1 MIWVSEL
8 LDKVKEKKAT
18 ICILGLGRV
27 GLPLA
32 SVFAS
37 KGIDVVGIDIN
48 EERLTSIRSGKCP
61 FYDPILQENMDISC
75 SSGKLTVESDL
86 GKIKDRIDVIIVTV
100 GTPTTLGNSVDYSQ
114 VYTALEEV
122 CKVDLRNKIVV
133 MRSTLPPR
141 TTTDIIIP
149 FIEYKT
155 GVIAGSDFH
164 IAVCPER
171 ILEGQA
177 VKEIQELP
185 EIIGGINQIS
195 NDIITEVFR
204 WINPNKKFSYTTTTG
219 AELAKL
225 FANIYRYIGFALS
238 NEFAIWAEMFG
249 ENASNIIN
257 ISNYEYPRSNIPKPG
272 FAGGPCLSKD
282 GLFLDNNTT
291 FSSIVSTAWKVNESI
306 PQHVINKIREVE
318 GNLFGRNVGILG
330 ISFKSNSDDLRN
342 SPSVKLVELL
352 KAGGSIVKIHDPFV
366 KDTLSLNEVLESS
379 DIIILATNHS
389 KFKDIKKEIQN
400 AGPKLVYDVWSLYD
414 KDDFSSSKY
423 LKLGM
428 GSNF

>member
-149 FIEYKT
+149 FIENKT
-155 GVIAGSDFH
+155 GLIAGSDFH

-257 ISNYEYPRSNIPKPG
+257 ISNYQYPRSNIPKPG

>member
-1 MIWVSEL
+1 MSEL

-48 EERLTSIRSGKCP
+48 EERLASIRSGKCP
-61 FYDPILQENMDISC
+61 FYDPILQENMDVSC
-75 SSGKLTVESDL
+75 NSGKLTVESDL
-86 GKIKDRIDVIIVTV
+86 DKIKDRIDVIIVTV

-149 FIEYKT
+149 FIENKT
-155 GVIAGSDFH
+155 GLITGSDFH

-185 EIIGGINQIS
+185 EIIGGINQVS
-195 NDIITEVFR
+195 NDIVTEVFR
-204 WINPNKKFSYTTTTG
+204 YINPNKKFSYTTITG

-249 ENASNIIN
+249 ENASDIIN
-257 ISNYEYPRSNIPKPG
+257 ISNYEYPRSDIPKPG

-318 GNLFGRNVGILG
+318 GNLFGRNIGILG

-352 KAGGSIVKIHDPFV
+352 KAAGTIVKIHDPFV
-366 KDTLSLNEVLESS
+366 KDTLSLNEVLGSS
-379 DIIILATNHS
+379 EIIILATNHS

-400 AGPKLVYDVWSLYD
+400 AKPKLVYDVWSMYD

-428 GSNF
+428 GSIF

>member
-1 MIWVSEL
+1 MSEL

-37 KGIDVVGIDIN
+37 KGIDVIGIDIN
-48 EERLTSIRSGKCP
+48 EERLASIRSGKCP
-61 FYDPILQENMDISC
+61 FYDPILQENMDVSC
-75 SSGKLTVESDL
+75 NSGKLTVESDL
-86 GKIKDRIDVIIVTV
+86 DKIKDRIDVIIVTV

-149 FIEYKT
+149 FIENKT
-155 GVIAGSDFH
+155 GLITGSDFH

-185 EIIGGINQIS
+185 EIIGGINQVS
-195 NDIITEVFR
+195 NDIVTEVFR
-204 WINPNKKFSYTTTTG
+204 YINPNKKFSYTTITG

-249 ENASNIIN
+249 ENASDIIN
-257 ISNYEYPRSNIPKPG
+257 ISNYEYPRSDIPKPG

-318 GNLFGRNVGILG
+318 GNLFGRNIGILG

-352 KAGGSIVKIHDPFV
+352 KAAGAIIKIHDPFV
-366 KDTLSLNEVLESS
+366 KDTLSLNEVLGSS
-379 DIIILATNHS
+379 EIIILATNHS

-400 AGPKLVYDVWSLYD
+400 AKPKLVYDVWSMYD

-428 GSNF
+428 GSIF

>member
-1 MIWVSEL
+1 MSEL

-149 FIEYKT
+149 FIENKT
-155 GVIAGSDFH
+155 GLIAGSDFH

-318 GNLFGRNVGILG
+318 GNLFGRNIGILG

-352 KAGGSIVKIHDPFV
+352 KAAGAIIKIHDPFV
-366 KDTLSLNEVLESS
+366 KDTLSLNEVLGSS

-389 KFKDIKKEIQN
+389 KFKDIRKEIQD
-400 AGPKLVYDVWSLYD
+400 AGPKLIYDVWNLYD
-414 KDDFSSSKY
+414 KDDFTSSKY

-428 GSNF
+428 DSNF

>member
-1 MIWVSEL
+1 MSEL

-149 FIEYKT
+149 FIENKT
-155 GVIAGSDFH
+155 GLIAGSDFH

-318 GNLFGRNVGILG
+318 GNLFGRNIGVLG

>member
-1 MIWVSEL
+1 MSEL

-37 KGIDVVGIDIN
+37 KGIDVIGIDIN
-48 EERLTSIRSGKCP
+48 EERLASIRSGKCP
-61 FYDPILQENMDISC
+61 FYDPALAENMDVSC
-75 SSGKLTVESDL
+75 NSGKLTVESDL
-86 GKIKDRIDVIIVTV
+86 DKIKDRIDVIIVTV

-122 CKVDLRNKIVV
+122 CKIDLRNKIVV

-149 FIEYKT
+149 FIENKT
-155 GVIAGSDFH
+155 GLIAGSDFH

-195 NDIITEVFR
+195 NNIVTEVFR
-204 WINPNKKFSYTTTTG
+204 YINPNKKFSYTSTTG

-225 FANIYRYIGFALS
+225 FANIYRYTGFALS

-249 ENASNIIN
+249 ENASDIIK

-318 GNLFGRNVGILG
+318 GNLFGRNIGILG

-352 KAGGSIVKIHDPFV
+352 KAAGAIIKIHDPFV
-366 KDTLSLNEVLESS
+366 KDTLSLNEVLGSS

-389 KFKDIKKEIQN
+389 KFKDIRKEIQD
-400 AGPKLVYDVWSLYD
+400 AGPKLIYDVWNLYD
-414 KDDFSSSKY
+414 KDDFTSSKY

-428 GSNF
+428 DSNF

>member
-1 MIWVSEL
+1 MSEL
-8 LDKVKEKKAT
+8 LEKVKEKKVT
-18 ICILGLGRV
+18 ICVLGLGRV

-37 KGIDVVGIDIN
+37 KGLDVIGIDIN
-48 EERLTSIRSGKCP
+48 EERLSSIRNGKCP
-61 FYDPILQENMDISC
+61 FYDPPLQENLDISC
-75 SSGKLTVESDL
+75 KSGKLKVENDL
-86 GKIKDRIDVIIVTV
+86 EKIKDCIDVIFVTV

-122 CKVDLRNKIVV
+122 CKVDLRNKILI

-149 FIEYKT
+149 FIENKT
-155 GVIAGSDFH
+155 GLIAGNDFH
-164 IAVCPER
+164 LAVCPER
-171 ILEGQA
+171 ILEGKA

-185 EIIGGINQIS
+185 EIVGGKNQTS
-195 NDIITEVFR
+195 NDIVTEVFR
-204 WINPNKKFSYTTTTG
+204 HINPNKKFSYTTPTG

-249 ENASNIIN
+249 ENASDIIN
-257 ISNYEYPRSNIPKPG
+257 ISNHEYSRSNIPKPG

-318 GNLFGRNVGILG
+318 GNLFGKNIGILG

-342 SPSVKLVELL
+342 SPSIKLVELL
-352 KAGGSIVKIHDPFV
+352 KASGAKVKTHDPFI
-366 KDTLSLNEVLESS
+366 KDTSSLSEVLESS
-379 DIIILATNHS
+379 NIIIIATNHS
-389 KFKDIKKEIQN
+389 KFKDIKKEIQD
-400 AGPKLVYDVWSLYD
+400 AKPKLIYDVWSMYN
-414 KDDFSSSKY
+414 KDDFVSSKY

-428 GSNF
+428 GSSF

>member
-1 MIWVSEL
+1 MPDL
-8 LDKVKEKKAT
+8 LDKIKEKIAT

-37 KGIDVVGIDIN
+37 KGLNVIGIDID
-48 EERLTSIRSGKCP
+48 EKRLSSIRDGKCP
-61 FYDPILQENMDISC
+61 FYDPALQENLDIS
-75 SSGKLTVESDL
+75 SKSGKLTVENSL
-86 GKIKDRIDVIIVTV
+86 EKIKDRVDAIFVTV

-122 CKVDLRNKIVV
+122 CKADLRGKIVI

-141 TTTDIIIP
+141 TTVDIIIP
-149 FIEYKT
+149 FIENKT
-155 GVIAGSDFH
+155 GLIAGNDFQ

-171 ILEGQA
+171 ILEGKA
-177 VKEIQELP
+177 VKEIQEIP
-185 EIIGGINQIS
+185 EIIGGINQTS
-195 NDIITEVFR
+195 NDIVTEIFR
-204 WINPNKKFSYTTTTG
+204 HINPNKKFSYTTITG

-238 NEFAIWAEMFG
+238 NELAIWAEMFG
-249 ENASNIIN
+249 ESAPDIIN
-257 ISNYEYPRSNIPKPG
+257 ISNYEYARSNIPKPG

-306 PQHVINKIREVE
+306 PQHVINKIKQVE
-318 GNLFGRNVGILG
+318 GNLFGKKIGILG
-330 ISFKSNSDDLRN
+330 ISFKSDSDDLRN
-342 SPSVKLVELL
+342 SPSLKLVELL
-352 KAGGSIVKIHDPFV
+352 NAAGAITKTHDPFI
-366 KDTLSLNEVLESS
+366 KDTSSLSEVLESS
-379 DIIILATNHS
+379 EIIILATNHS
-389 KFKDIKKEIQN
+389 KFKDIKKEIQDSK
-400 AGPKLVYDVWSLYD
+400 PKLIYDVWSLYG
-414 KDDFSSSKY
+414 KDDFRSSKY

-428 GSNF
+428 G

>member
-122 CKVDLRNKIVV
+122 CKIDLRNKIVV

-149 FIEYKT
+149 FIENKT
-155 GVIAGSDFH
+155 GLIAGSDFH

>member
-1 MIWVSEL
+1 MARDPHVCVIGEDVGHYGGSYKVTKDLCEKYGEL
-8 LDKVKEKKAT
+8 RVLDTPIAENSFTGMAVGAAMT
-18 ICILGLGRV
+18 GLRPIVEGMNM
-27 GLPLA
+27 GFLLLA
-32 SVFAS
+32 F
-37 KGIDVVGIDIN
+37 
-48 EERLTSIRSGKCP
+48 
-61 FYDPILQENMDISC
+61 
-75 SSGKLTVESDL
+75 
-86 GKIKDRIDVIIVTV
+86 
-100 GTPTTLGNSVDYSQ
+100 
-114 VYTALEEV
+114 
-122 CKVDLRNKIVV
+122 
-133 MRSTLPPR
+133 
-141 TTTDIIIP
+141 
-149 FIEYKT
+149 
-155 GVIAGSDFH
+155 
-164 IAVCPER
+164 
-171 ILEGQA
+171 
-177 VKEIQELP
+177 
-185 EIIGGINQIS
+185 NQIS
-195 NDIITEVFR
+195 NNIVTEVFR
-204 WINPNKKFSYTTTTG
+204 YINPNKKFSYTSTTG

-249 ENASNIIN
+249 ENASDIIK

-318 GNLFGRNVGILG
+318 GNLFGRNIGILG

-352 KAGGSIVKIHDPFV
+352 KAAGAIIKIHDPFV
-366 KDTLSLNEVLESS
+366 KDTLSLNEVLDSS

>member
-149 FIEYKT
+149 FIENKT
-155 GVIAGSDFH
+155 GLIAGSDFH

>member
-1 MIWVSEL
+1 MSEL

-122 CKVDLRNKIVV
+122 CKICLRNKIVV

-149 FIEYKT
+149 FIENKT
-155 GVIAGSDFH
+155 GLIAGSDFH

-195 NDIITEVFR
+195 NDIVTEVFR
-204 WINPNKKFSYTTTTG
+204 YITPNKKFSYTTTTG
-219 AELAKL
+219 AALAKL

>member
-1 MIWVSEL
+1 MSEL

-149 FIEYKT
+149 FIENKT
-155 GVIAGSDFH
+155 GLIAGSDFH

-185 EIIGGINQIS
+185 EIIGGINQVS
-195 NDIITEVFR
+195 NDIVTEVFR
-204 WINPNKKFSYTTTTG
+204 YINPNKKFSYTTTTG

>member
-1 MIWVSEL
+1 VSEL

-122 CKVDLRNKIVV
+122 CKIDLRNKIVV

-149 FIEYKT
+149 FIENKT
-155 GVIAGSDFH
+155 GLIAGSDFH

-318 GNLFGRNVGILG
+318 GNLFGRNIGILG

-352 KAGGSIVKIHDPFV
+352 KAAGAIIKIHDPFV
-366 KDTLSLNEVLESS
+366 KDTLSLNEVLGSS

-389 KFKDIKKEIQN
+389 KFKDIRKEIQD
-400 AGPKLVYDVWSLYD
+400 AGPKLIYDVWNLYD
-414 KDDFSSSKY
+414 KDDFTSSKY

-428 GSNF
+428 DSNF

>member
-149 FIEYKT
+149 FIENKT
-155 GVIAGSDFH
+155 GLIAGSDFH

-195 NDIITEVFR
+195 NDIVTEVFR
-204 WINPNKKFSYTTTTG
+204 YINPNKKFSYTTTTG

>member
-1 MIWVSEL
+1 MSEL

-37 KGIDVVGIDIN
+37 KGIDVIGIDIN
-48 EERLTSIRSGKCP
+48 EERLASIRSGKCP
-61 FYDPILQENMDISC
+61 FYDPILQENMDVSC
-75 SSGKLTVESDL
+75 NSGKLTVESDL
-86 GKIKDRIDVIIVTV
+86 DKVKDRIDVIIVTV

-122 CKVDLRNKIVV
+122 CKIDLRNKIVV

-149 FIEYKT
+149 FIENKT
-155 GVIAGSDFH
+155 GLIAGSDFH

-195 NDIITEVFR
+195 NDIVTEVFR
-204 WINPNKKFSYTTTTG
+204 CINPNKKFSYTTTTG

-249 ENASNIIN
+249 ENASDIIK

-352 KAGGSIVKIHDPFV
+352 KAAGAIVKIHDPFV
-366 KDTLSLNEVLESS
+366 KDTLSLNEVLGSS
-379 DIIILATNHS
+379 EIIILATNHS
-389 KFKDIKKEIQN
+389 KFKDIKKEIQD
-400 AGPKLVYDVWSLYD
+400 AAPKLVYDVWSMYD

-428 GSNF
+428 GSIF

>member
-61 FYDPILQENMDISC
+61 FYDPILQENMDISWC
-75 SSGKLTVESDL
+75 SGKLTVESDL

-149 FIEYKT
+149 FIENKT
-155 GVIAGSDFH
+155 GLIAGSDFH

>member
-1 MIWVSEL
+1 MSEL

-48 EERLTSIRSGKCP
+48 EERLASIRSGKCP
-61 FYDPILQENMDISC
+61 FYDPILQENMDVSC
-75 SSGKLTVESDL
+75 NSGKLTVESDL
-86 GKIKDRIDVIIVTV
+86 DKIKDRIDVIIVTV

-149 FIEYKT
+149 FIENKT
-155 GVIAGSDFH
+155 GLITGSDFH

-185 EIIGGINQIS
+185 EIIGGINQVS
-195 NDIITEVFR
+195 NDIVTEVFR
-204 WINPNKKFSYTTTTG
+204 YINPNKKFSYTTITG

-249 ENASNIIN
+249 ENASDIIN
-257 ISNYEYPRSNIPKPG
+257 ISNYEYPRSDIPKPG

-318 GNLFGRNVGILG
+318 GNLFGRNIGILG

-352 KAGGSIVKIHDPFV
+352 KAAGAIVKIHDPFV
-366 KDTLSLNEVLESS
+366 KDTLSLNEVLGSS
-379 DIIILATNHS
+379 EIIILATNHS

-400 AGPKLVYDVWSLYD
+400 AKPKLVYDVWSMYD

-428 GSNF
+428 GSIF

>member
-1 MIWVSEL
+1 MSEL

-149 FIEYKT
+149 FIENKT
-155 GVIAGSDFH
+155 GLIAGSDFH

-414 KDDFSSSKY
+414 KDDFSSSNY

>member
-1 MIWVSEL
+1 MPDL
-8 LDKVKEKKAT
+8 LDKIKEKSAT

-37 KGIDVVGIDIN
+37 KGLNVIGIDID
-48 EERLTSIRSGKCP
+48 EKRLSSIRDGKCP
-61 FYDPILQENMDISC
+61 FYDPALQENLDIS
-75 SSGKLTVESDL
+75 SKSGKLTVENSL
-86 GKIKDRIDVIIVTV
+86 EKIKDRIDAIFVTV

-122 CKVDLRNKIVV
+122 CKADLRGKIVI

-141 TTTDIIIP
+141 TTVDIIIP
-149 FIEYKT
+149 FIENKT
-155 GVIAGSDFH
+155 GLIAGNDFQ

-171 ILEGQA
+171 ILEGKA
-177 VKEIQELP
+177 VKEIQEIP
-185 EIIGGINQIS
+185 EIVGGVNQTS
-195 NDIITEVFR
+195 NDIVTEIFR
-204 WINPNKKFSYTTTTG
+204 HINPNKKFSYTTITG

-238 NEFAIWAEMFG
+238 NELAIWAEMFG
-249 ENASNIIN
+249 ESAPDIIN
-257 ISNYEYPRSNIPKPG
+257 ISNYEYARSNIPKPG

-306 PQHVINKIREVE
+306 PQHVINKIKQVE
-318 GNLFGRNVGILG
+318 GNLFGKKIGILG
-330 ISFKSNSDDLRN
+330 ISFKSDSDDLRN
-342 SPSVKLVELL
+342 SPSLKLVELL
-352 KAGGSIVKIHDPFV
+352 NAAGAITKTHDPFI
-366 KDTLSLNEVLESS
+366 KDTSSLSEVLESS
-379 DIIILATNHS
+379 EIIILATNHS
-389 KFKDIKKEIQN
+389 KFKDIKKEIQDSK
-400 AGPKLVYDVWSLYD
+400 PKLIYDVWSLYD
-414 KDDFSSSKY
+414 KDDFRSSKY

-428 GSNF
+428 G

>member
-1 MIWVSEL
+1 MSEL

-149 FIEYKT
+149 FIENKT
-155 GVIAGSDFH
+155 GLIAGSDFH

-428 GSNF
+428 GSIF

>member
-1 MIWVSEL
+1 VSEL

-149 FIEYKT
+149 FIENKT
-155 GVIAGSDFH
+155 GLIAGSDFH

>member
-1 MIWVSEL
+1 MSEL
-8 LDKVKEKKAT
+8 LDKVKKKKAT

-149 FIEYKT
+149 FIENKT
-155 GVIAGSDFH
+155 GLIAGSDFH

>member
-1 MIWVSEL
+1 MSEL

-122 CKVDLRNKIVV
+122 CKLDLRNKIVV

-149 FIEYKT
+149 FIENKT
-155 GVIAGSDFH
+155 GLIAGSDFH

-195 NDIITEVFR
+195 NNIVTEVFR
-204 WINPNKKFSYTTTTG
+204 YINPNKKFSYTSTTG

>member
-1 MIWVSEL
+1 MSEL

-18 ICILGLGRV
+18 ICVLGLGRV

-37 KGIDVVGIDIN
+37 KGIDVIGIDIN
-48 EERLTSIRSGKCP
+48 EERLASIRSGKCP
-61 FYDPILQENMDISC
+61 FYDPILQENMDVSC
-75 SSGKLTVESDL
+75 NSGKLTVESDL
-86 GKIKDRIDVIIVTV
+86 DKIKDRIDVIIVTV

-149 FIEYKT
+149 FIENKT
-155 GVIAGSDFH
+155 GLITGSDFH

-185 EIIGGINQIS
+185 EIIGGINQVS
-195 NDIITEVFR
+195 NDIVTEVFR
-204 WINPNKKFSYTTTTG
+204 YINPNKKFSYTTITG

-249 ENASNIIN
+249 ENASDIIN
-257 ISNYEYPRSNIPKPG
+257 ISNYEYPRSDIPKPG

-318 GNLFGRNVGILG
+318 GNLFGRNIGILG

-352 KAGGSIVKIHDPFV
+352 KAAGTIVKIHDPFV
-366 KDTLSLNEVLESS
+366 KDTLSLNEVLGSS
-379 DIIILATNHS
+379 EIIILATNHS

-400 AGPKLVYDVWSLYD
+400 AKPKLVYDVWSMYD

-428 GSNF
+428 GSIF

>member
-1 MIWVSEL
+1 MSEL

-122 CKVDLRNKIVV
+122 CKIGLRNKIVV

-149 FIEYKT
+149 FIENKT
-155 GVIAGSDFH
+155 GLIAGSDFH

>member
-61 FYDPILQENMDISC
+61 FYDPILQENMDISS

-149 FIEYKT
+149 FIENKT
-155 GVIAGSDFH
+155 GLIAGSDFH

>member
-1 MIWVSEL
+1 MSEL

-37 KGIDVVGIDIN
+37 KGIDVIGIDIN
-48 EERLTSIRSGKCP
+48 EERLASIRSGKCP
-61 FYDPILQENMDISC
+61 FYDPILQENMDVSC
-75 SSGKLTVESDL
+75 NSGKLTVESDL
-86 GKIKDRIDVIIVTV
+86 DKVKDRIDVIIVTV

-149 FIEYKT
+149 FIENKT
-155 GVIAGSDFH
+155 GLIAGSDFH

-185 EIIGGINQIS
+185 EIIGGINQVS
-195 NDIITEVFR
+195 NDIVTEVFR
-204 WINPNKKFSYTTTTG
+204 YINPNKKFSYTTTTG

-318 GNLFGRNVGILG
+318 GNLFGRNIGVLG

>member
-1 MIWVSEL
+1 MSEL

-149 FIEYKT
+149 FIENKT
-155 GVIAGSDFH
+155 GLIAGSDFH

>member
-1 MIWVSEL
+1 MSDL
-8 LDKVKEKKAT
+8 LDKIKEKSAT

-37 KGIDVVGIDIN
+37 KGLNVIGIDID
-48 EERLTSIRSGKCP
+48 EERLSSIRDGKCP
-61 FYDPILQENMDISC
+61 FYDPALQENLDIS
-75 SSGKLTVESDL
+75 SKSGKLTVENSL
-86 GKIKDRIDVIIVTV
+86 EKIKDRIDAIFVTV

-122 CKVDLRNKIVV
+122 SKADLRGKIVI

-141 TTTDIIIP
+141 TTADIIIP
-149 FIEYKT
+149 FIENKT
-155 GVIAGSDFH
+155 GLIAGNDFQL
-164 IAVCPER
+164 AVCPER
-171 ILEGQA
+171 ILEGKA
-177 VKEIQELP
+177 VKEIQEIP
-185 EIIGGINQIS
+185 EIVGGINQTS
-195 NDIITEVFR
+195 NDIVTEIFR
-204 WINPNKKFSYTTTTG
+204 HINPNKKFSYTTITG

-249 ENASNIIN
+249 ENASDIIN

-291 FSSIVSTAWKVNESI
+291 FSSIVSIAWKVNESI
-306 PQHVINKIREVE
+306 PQHVINKIKQAE
-318 GNLFGRNVGILG
+318 GNLFGKKIGILG
-330 ISFKSNSDDLRN
+330 ISFKSDSDDLRN

-352 KAGGSIVKIHDPFV
+352 NAAGAITKTHDPFI
-366 KDTLSLNEVLESS
+366 KDTSSLSEVLESS

-389 KFKDIKKEIQN
+389 KFKDIKKEIQDSK
-400 AGPKLVYDVWSLYD
+400 PKLIYDVWSLYD

-428 GSNF
+428 G

>member
-1 MIWVSEL
+1 MSEL

-149 FIEYKT
+149 FIENKT
-155 GVIAGSDFH
+155 GLIAGSDFH

-318 GNLFGRNVGILG
+318 GNLFGRNIGVLG

-379 DIIILATNHS
+379 DIINLATNHS

-400 AGPKLVYDVWSLYD
+400 SKPKIIYDVWNLYN

-428 GSNF
+428 G